1 MSVSDRR
8 APYRVRSFA
17 VLCTFRYGGRVYEAG
32 GVFDARRDVPRHRL
46 DQLWREGYIG
56 TLEGDACAVEQPE
69 EVIEEAP
76 ILEEEEEELDVEI
89 QNYGED
95 DLD

>member
-46 DQLWREGYIG
+46 DKLWREGCIG

-76 ILEEEEEELDVEI
+76 ILEEEEEELEVETPE
-89 QNYGED
+89 YGENH
-95 DLD
+95 LD